1 MTERTTLL
9 HILHKNH
16 GNGRPR
22 FSPWRTLRVFA
33 LLIVGAPASIAQ
45 PAIRVLSLDDAITTA
60 LGRGEEVE
68 LAKGGVRSA
77 EGNELIARSGML
89 PQISASANY
98 TRTLKSQYSSV
109 TSTPDTSNTIASLF
123 KNLPFGKP
131 NQWTLGLNA
140 SQNIFTGGRQTALAD
155 AASARRH
162 SADLDLTA
170 AEAQLVL
177 NITQSYYDAAL
188 ADTLVIIS
196 EDALKQTEEIYRQTN
211 LAYQVGEKAEFDALR
226 AKVARDNQ
234 IPVVLQSQTD
244 RAQSYYRL
252 KQLLN
257 YSLDDSLVL
266 TTPVVDSQAR
276 FAAMSDTAV
285 NERSSVIQAVES
297 VNASNAQVRIAQS
310 AHWPQIS
317 ISSSYSPVAYPN
329 NFFPNYN
336 DWLTNWTAALNISI
350 PIYTGGNIE
359 GNVEAAEGN
368 VEQANARLEQV
379 REAAAM
385 DARTAL
391 DALHSAE
398 ANLRSV
404 ASTSSEASR
413 AYDIA
418 RVRFN
423 QGISTEVELDDARI
437 QEEQARANWAR
448 AVRNYQVARAKLH
461 LLKDLPVN
469 PAQAPVAS
477 STAQGAITQQ
487 AASSATPPSS
497 QSFTAP
503 AAGATSSSSG
513 TGQ

>member
-1 MTERTTLL
+1 MTVHTIFL
-9 HILHKNH
+9 HFLYKNL
-16 GNGRPR
+16 
-22 FSPWRTLRVFA
+22 FSPRRMSRAFA
-33 LLIVGAPASIAQ
+33 VLVLLLGCVSASIAQ
-45 PAIRVLSLDDAITTA
+45 PAIRVLSLDDAISTA
-60 LGRGEEVE
+60 LGRGEEVD

-77 EGNELIARSGML
+77 EGNILVARSGML
-89 PQISASANY
+89 PQISASAGY
-98 TRTLKSQYSSV
+98 VQTIKSQYSGLSSLPPAD
-109 TSTPDTSNTIASLF
+109 STLKSLF
-123 KNLPFGKP
+123 SNLPFGKP
-131 NQWTLGLNA
+131 NQWTLGLNV
-140 SQNIFTGGRQTALAD
+140 SENIFTGGRLIALSD
-155 AASARRH
+155 AASARKH

-170 AEAQLVL
+170 AEAQLAL
-177 NITQSYYDAAL
+177 NVTQSYYDAAL

-196 EDALKQTEEIYRQTN
+196 EDALKQAEEIYRQTN

-226 AKVARDNQ
+226 TKVARDNQ

-244 RAQSYYRL
+244 RAQAYYRL

-266 TTPVVDSQAR
+266 TTPVVDSQTR
-276 FAAMSDTAV
+276 FASMSDTAADK
-285 NERSSVIQAVES
+285 RSSVIQAVEN

-336 DWLTNWTAALNISI
+336 DWLTNWTASLNISI

-404 ASTSSEASR
+404 ASTASEASR

-418 RVRFN
+418 KVRFT

-487 AASSATPPSS
+487 AASSATS

-503 AAGATSSSSG
+503 ATGATSSSSG